1 MKIIAVSP
9 VTKSILKTVE
19 KISDEGSSV
28 VFTGETGVGK
38 TLFAKYLHYKSFRKY
53 EPFLEVRLTE
63 IPETLIEG
71 EVLGIEKGSATGVR
85 AREGILSKVRKG
97 TLCLTGFEDVSFK
110 TQALFLRVL
119 ETKSFEKIGGNRKLS
134 FEGRIVA
141 EFINS
146 PKKLI
151 QDKRL
156 RADLYYRLSV
166 FEVYIPPLRERRE
179 EIVPLFEYFLDK
191 ACKKYKREKKSL
203 DDSFK
208 DMLLRYEFNGNVRE
222 LKNIAENFALKE
234 GNLLRKEDFLQH
246 LLIDEE
252 ALLNYSLQNRLTL
265 EEMKNAYIGMV
276 LNRVGGKKSEAS
288 KWLNI
293 SRKTLWEYLKSRKN

>member
-9 VTKSILKTVE
+9 VTKAILKTIE
-19 KISDEGSSV
+19 KISDEGSPV

-85 AREGILSKVRKG
+85 EREGILSRVKKG

-119 ETKSFEKIGGNRKLS
+119 ETKSFEKIGGNKKLN

-141 EFINS
+141 EFLHS

-151 QDKRL
+151 SDKKL
-156 RADLYYRLSV
+156 RTDLYYRLSV
-166 FEVYIPPLRERRE
+166 FEIYIPPLRERKE

-203 DDSFK
+203 DNSFK

-234 GNLLRKEDFLQH
+234 GNLLKKEDFLQYY
-246 LLIDEE
+246 LVDERSLID
-252 ALLNYSLQNRLTL
+252 YSLENRLTL
-265 EEMKNAYIGMV
+265 EEVKNTYIEMV
-276 LNRVGGKKSEAS
+276 LNRVGGNRSEAS

>member
-191 ACKKYKREKKSL
+191 ACKKYKRGKKSL

-276 LNRVGGKKSEAS
+276 LNRVGGNKSEAS